1 MPEHATKP
9 ASKPGDTPTP
19 PPPQQTPKPKEDD
32 KVSGALEAFARA
44 DATSVQA
51 AASAYKMRTDK
62 VENKQ
67 LAGTEERGITASGTH
82 ESAVQATAYAKA
94 EIVELADAIAVL
106 VDAGVIVGASIKLS
120 GELEAKYGKLTAKL
134 GANLTLFAGAFAK
147 VSGRAQFGASGVEL
161 QGNASAFAGAKG
173 KASIETSVD
182 IGALGLGAEVEAE
195 GKAGAWGEAEG
206 EISFSKDSIA
216 VNGSVKA
223 FAGVEGEVTGTG
235 KARLYGRDAF
245 TIKAGVTGSLGAGG
259 ELGGGFSIKG
269 GKIQLHLDA
278 KGAVGIGGG
287 GDVDMAIDL
296 KPVAVWA
303 WRQADKAK
311 WALRTDGKG
320 ADMLD
325 HPTKIVEPLTSK
337 VSKYSQAKIDA
348 LHLKKAE
355 NFVKLEKLQAYVGEV
370 MPRKQVKGRPNASE
384 IDACIKQAI
393 EAALRKTTAVQTI
406 EVTVAD
412 GKIMKLDN
420 LPEPDQITE
429 KFAVKS
435 KTGKALTSI
444 VATE

>member
-1 MPEHATKP
+1 MPEHAQKP

-19 PPPQQTPKPKEDD
+19 PPQQTPKPKEDER
-32 KVSGALEAFARA
+32 VSHALDAFARA

-62 VENKQ
+62 VENKP
-67 LAGTEERGITASGTH
+67 LVGTEERGITASGTH
-82 ESAVQATAYAKA
+82 ESAVQAAIYGKA
-94 EIVELADAIAVL
+94 EVVELADAYAVL
-106 VDAGVIVGASIKLS
+106 VQAGLIIGGSFKLG

-134 GANLTLFAGAFAK
+134 GANLTLFGGVVAQ
-147 VSGRAQFGASGVEL
+147 VSGRAQVGKDGVVLQGSASG
-161 QGNASAFAGAKG
+161 FAGAKG
-173 KASIETSVD
+173 KASVETTID

-206 EISFSKDSIA
+206 EISFSKESIA

-245 TIKAGVTGSLGAGG
+245 TIKAGVTGQLGAGG
-259 ELGGGFSIKG
+259 EVGGGFSIKG
-269 GKIQLHLDA
+269 GKIELHLDA

-320 ADMLD
+320 ADLLD
-325 HPTKIVEPLTSK
+325 HPSKIVEPLTSK
-337 VSKYSQAKIDA
+337 VTKYSQAKIDA

-355 NFVKLEKLQAYVGEV
+355 NFVKIEKLQAYVGEV
-370 MPRKQVKGRPNASE
+370 MPRKQVKGRPNASA

-393 EAALRKTTAVQTI
+393 EDALRKTTAVSSI
-406 EVTVAD
+406 EVTVTD
-412 GKIMKLDN
+412 GKLMKIDN
-420 LPEPDQITE
+420 LPEPDDIAA

-444 VATE
+444 VTT